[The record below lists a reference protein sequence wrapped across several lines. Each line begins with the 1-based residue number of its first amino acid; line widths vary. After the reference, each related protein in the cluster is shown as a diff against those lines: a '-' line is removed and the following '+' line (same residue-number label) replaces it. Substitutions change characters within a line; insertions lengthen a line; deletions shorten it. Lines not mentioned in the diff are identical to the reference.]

1 MKFDRFRR
9 DVCDIMIIVLLLVSF
24 ADSVM
29 YAISDN
35 LTTNGSRTAIFMLTV
50 LFLIAERQ
58 HSDNMYRKRR
68 KERRK

>member
-58 HSDNMYRKRR
+58 HSDNKVRKHR
-68 KERRK
+68 KEHRK

>member
-35 LTTNGSRTAIFMLTV
+35 LTTNGRTAIFMLTV

-58 HSDNMYRKRR
+58 HSDQKYRKYR
-68 KERRK
+68 KEHRK

>member
-58 HSDNMYRKRR
+58 HSDNKYRKHR
-68 KERRK
+68 KEHKR

>member
-58 HSDNMYRKRR
+58 HSDNKYREYR